1 MSRNLGQRDSPLK
14 RISANQQGVRNEE
27 QKPVLGGPQI
37 FVGDYVGPGDP
48 GNDPEFTSA
57 SSPPWQNG
65 FSWVSG
71 APVWFAHGVDGETD
85 MGGMYDL
92 VTGSPVSGTIAFMM
106 PNEWA
111 LQAPVFHA
119 FVVALTAE
127 ADPADDILTVACQR
141 IDPNDP
147 DATVSAVPVRIY
159 WPLCADLCVT

>member
-1 MSRNLGQRDSPLK
+1 VSRNLGQRDSPMK
-14 RISANQQGVRNEE
+14 RIAANQQGIQNEE

-48 GNDPEFTSA
+48 GNDPEFTSE
-57 SSPPWQNG
+57 SSPPWLNW
-65 FSWVSG
+65 FTWLTDY
-71 APVWFAHGVDGETD
+71 PVCFAHGVDGETD

-111 LQAPVFHA
+111 LQAPPSHP
-119 FVVALTAE
+119 FVVLIDGTGSPENWVYAIA
-127 ADPADDILTVACQR
+127 AQI

-147 DATVSAVPVRIY
+147 DATVSDVPVRVY
-159 WPLCADLCVT
+159 WPICADLCVT